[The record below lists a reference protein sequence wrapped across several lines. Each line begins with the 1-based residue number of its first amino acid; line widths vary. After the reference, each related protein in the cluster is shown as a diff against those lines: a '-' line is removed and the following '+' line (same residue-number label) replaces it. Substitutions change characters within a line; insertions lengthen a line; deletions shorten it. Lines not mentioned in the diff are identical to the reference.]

1 MKTARERAEEIR
13 AEKLQKIGEQIA
25 SGTLIVRKMTP
36 EERLRYPLRPDTGA
50 KKPKRY

>member
-13 AEKLQKIGEQIA
+13 AEKLVKIDEQVA
-25 SGTLIVRKMTP
+25 TGRLIVRKMTE
-36 EERLRYPLRPDTGA
+36 EERLRYPLRPATTT